1 METFAERLIEER
13 KRVGLTQDAM
23 AKAGGIA
30 KRTYCNYEAGERE
43 PPVTLLVALKNA
55 GCDIG
60 YLLFGVREFDSLGI
74 APNEQRLLKL
84 YRMLSE
90 SEQMSIEAVA
100 LAYAKPD
107 LAAALVAMGNKAEIA
122 AAQQTLTKVSAS
134 GSAMA
139 AGGDVIN
146 TTTNNKVRKRK
157 GKS

>member
-1 METFAERLIEER
+1 MTPEHPLPVCSCPRR
-13 KRVGLTQDAM
+13 PQHPC
-23 AKAGGIA
+23 GGI
-30 KRTYCNYEAGERE
+30 RSPLAGEGLRRGSGCVD
-43 PPVTLLVALKNA
+43 VTLLVAGKNA

-74 APNEQRLLKL
+74 TPNEQRLLKL

-122 AAQQTLTKVSAS
+122 AAQQTLPKVSAS

-139 AGGDVIN
+139 AGGDIIN